1 MNQETDKKLELLFDY
16 QTFAENEELQRIID
30 RINARFPSRKLSD
43 DEADLVAAA
52 GLPGMTLLRKKPQK
66 KDNGIS

>member
-43 DEADLVAAA
+43 DEAELVAAA
-52 GLPGMTLLRKKPQK
+52 GTPDTAFRRKQRIKY
-66 KDNGIS
+66 S